1 MFKKNFMW
9 GTATAAYQ
17 IEGGAHEDGR
27 GLSVWDVFCAEGNA
41 YAGHTGDV
49 ACDHYH
55 RFAQDIALM
64 KELGINSYR
73 FSLSWPR
80 IIPNGTGEINQ
91 KGIDFY
97 NALIDE
103 LIKNGITPIITLFH
117 WDYPYELE
125 KKGGWRNRESSEWF
139 AEYAE
144 VVFKNFSDRVKYFVT
159 LNEPQCFIGQG
170 YAQGIHAPGLRCS
183 DRDIVTMAHN
193 VMLAHGKAVKKLRE
207 IAPDC
212 KIGYAPT
219 ASAAIPATDS
229 KENIEAARA
238 SFFDID
244 MNNWTWNVSWWS
256 DPIMLGRYPE
266 ETKAFEI
273 LGKYL
278 PESYKEDLEIISQ
291 PIDFYCQNIYNGAR
305 FRKGENGPQWVP
317 NSINMP
323 LTNCNW
329 PVVPESLYWG
339 PKFLYERYG
348 KPIIISENGMAG
360 YDAVSL
366 DGSVHDADRID
377 FIHKYLL
384 ELERAID
391 DGIEIDGY
399 MYWSLMDNFEWS
411 KGYSVRFGLI
421 HIDYITQKR
430 TPKDSFYWYRDVI
443 KTGGESLHRFSK

>member
-1 MFKKNFMW
+1 MFKKDFMW
-9 GTATAAYQ
+9 GTATASYQ
-17 IEGGAHEDGR
+17 IEGAAREDGR
-27 GLSVWDVFCAEGNA
+27 GPSVWDVFCAEGNA
-41 YAGHTGDV
+41 YGGHTGDV

-55 RFAQDIALM
+55 RFAEDVALM
-64 KELGINSYR
+64 KELGINAYR
-73 FSLSWPR
+73 FSLSWTR
-80 IIPNGTGEINQ
+80 IIPDGDGKVNP
-91 KGIDFY
+91 KGIEFY
-97 NALIDE
+97 DRLINE
-103 LIKNGITPIITLFH
+103 LINNGITPIITLFH

-125 KKGGWRNRESSEWF
+125 KKGGWRNRQSSDWF
-139 AEYAE
+139 AYYAE
-144 VVFKNFSDRVKYFVT
+144 TVFRSFSDRVKYFVT

-170 YAQGIHAPGLRCS
+170 YAQGIHAPGLKCS
-183 DRDIVTMAHN
+183 DRDIVIMSHN
-193 VMLAHGKAVKKLRE
+193 VMLAHGKAVKALRE
-207 IAPDC
+207 IAPNC

-219 ASAAIPATDS
+219 CSAAIPATD
-229 KENIEAARA
+229 EPEDIEAARA

-266 ETKAFEI
+266 ETDAFKK

-278 PESYKEDLEIISQ
+278 PEGYEEDLKTISL

-305 FRKGENGPQWVP
+305 FCAGEKGPRWVP

-360 YDAVSL
+360 YDAISL
-366 DGSVHDADRID
+366 DGAVHDMDRID
-377 FIHKYLL
+377 FIHKYLRCL
-384 ELERAID
+384 KKAVDE
-391 DGIEIDGY
+391 GIEIDGY

-421 HIDYITQKR
+421 HIDYVTQKR

-443 KTGGESLHRFSK
+443 KSGGEAL